1 MFERGNLA
9 LAVKGLGDTSKRDH
23 YFYDATLS
31 DSAVSA
37 IHQRTMRIGVD
48 AGGTFTDFVVLH
60 DSGHLEVFKLRSNP
74 HAAAQVILEG
84 LDRAGALRQTEVIHG
99 STVATNALLE
109 RKGARTAFVTT
120 AGFEDLLEIGRQN
133 RPELYNLTPIPRPL
147 LIPRELCFGV
157 NERSYHDGSS
167 ARRLSPAELVR
178 LASRIRRSDAQAVAI
193 CFLHSYRNAA
203 NERAVSK
210 ALSGLGIYVCSSH
223 EISPEFREYERAST
237 TAINAYVGPLMDDYL
252 SQLEKSRRVRIS
264 VMQSNGGFLST
275 RDARQHAV
283 RTVLSG
289 PAGGVV
295 GAKETARK
303 SGYRRVLGFDMG
315 GTSTDVSLIDGS
327 PRETTEALIDG
338 IPVRVPML
346 DIQTVGAGG
355 GSIARIDAGGLLRV
369 GPESAGSEPG
379 PACYGA
385 GTQATVTDAHVVLG
399 RISQLLGGSMP
410 LDGARAA
417 TAVDGIARRMKISR
431 EAAASSILRVA
442 NANME
447 RAIRL
452 VSVERGYDPRDF
464 ALVAFG
470 GCGGLHACEIA
481 EELGIG
487 TVLISQ
493 YAGALSALGML
504 MADAVRD
511 YSAGVLGRIDLETE
525 FLKLERRACR
535 ESPRAQIERTID
547 LRYRGQSYELNVPW
561 SKSIADARRS
571 FHRAHERAY
580 GYSRPSQEAEAIT
593 IRVRSRVPT
602 PKPVPARPKARN
614 TPDGTRR
621 VWVGHGW
628 RNIPVLDRAQLTRV
642 ARQGPAILVDYGST
656 TFIPPGWRFFADT
669 AGNAVLER

>member
-1 MFERGNLA
+1 
-9 LAVKGLGDTSKRDH
+9 
-23 YFYDATLS
+23 
-31 DSAVSA
+31 
-37 IHQRTMRIGVD
+37 MRIGVD

-60 DSGHLEVFKLRSNP
+60 DSGRLEVFKLRSNP
-74 HAAAQVILEG
+74 HAPAQVILEG
-84 LDRAGALRQTEVIHG
+84 LHRAGALRQTEVVHG

-109 RKGARTAFVTT
+109 RKGAKTAFVTT

-133 RPELYNLTPIPRPL
+133 RSELYNLTPIPRPP
-147 LIPRELCFGV
+147 LIPRDLCLGV
-157 NERSYHDGSS
+157 NERSYHDGSI
-167 ARRLSPAELVR
+167 ARRPSAAELVR
-178 LASRIRRSDAQAVAI
+178 LITHIRKSDAQAVAI

-203 NERAVSK
+203 NERAV
-210 ALSGLGIYVCSSH
+210 ARVLSGLGIYICSSH

-237 TAINAYVGPLMDDYL
+237 TAINAYVGPLIDAYL
-252 SQLEKSRRVRIS
+252 SQLEKWRRSRIS

-275 RDARQHAV
+275 RAARQHAV

-295 GAKETARK
+295 GATETARK
-303 SGYRRVLGFDMG
+303 SGYRRVMGFDMG

-327 PRETTEALIDG
+327 PRETTEATIDAMP
-338 IPVRVPML
+338 IRVPML

-369 GPESAGSEPG
+369 GPESAGSDPG

-399 RISQLLGGSMP
+399 RIRQLLGGSMP
-410 LDGARAA
+410 LDAARAA
-417 TAVDGIARRMKISR
+417 SAVDRIARRMKVSR

-481 EELGIG
+481 EELGIR

-493 YAGALSALGML
+493 YGGALSALGML

-511 YSAGVLGRIDLETE
+511 YSAGVLGRIELEAE
-525 FLKLERRACR
+525 FLKLERRARR
-535 ESPRAQIERTID
+535 ESPGAKIERTVD

-561 SKSIADARRS
+561 KKSIAESRRS

-580 GYSRPSQEAEAIT
+580 GYSRPSQEVETVT
-593 IRVRSRVPT
+593 IRVRSRVRT
-602 PKPVPARPKARN
+602 PKLVLARPKPQK
-614 TPDGTRR
+614 TPEGTRC
-621 VWVGHGW
+621 VWIDRSW
-628 RNIPVLDRAQLTRV
+628 KNIPVLDRTQLMAAPRK
-642 ARQGPAILVDYGST
+642 GPALLLDYGST
-656 TFIPPGWRFFADT
+656 TFIPPDWRFFADT